1 MHVSKKKLN
10 GRSLVASGRIN
21 PFVISYV
28 NYLDLI
34 LTYMSLWCDRRDK
47 ISQKK
52 SGSALTRARQIF
64 FFSLRTILWIVYD
77 CKS

>member
-52 SGSALTRARQIF
+52 AWQCTDESEANFLLLTSYHF
-64 FFSLRTILWIVYD
+64 MD
-77 CKS
+77 CL

>member
-1 MHVSKKKLN
+1 MCTHMYICANRMEKEHQTMHVSKKKLN

-34 LTYMSLWCDRRDK
+34 LTYMSLWCD
-47 ISQKK
+47 
-52 SGSALTRARQIF
+52 
-64 FFSLRTILWIVYD
+64 W
-77 CKS
+77 